1 MLSLESI
8 ASRIPSAFAVA
19 LMMGALLVAAGQMA
33 SGPSSILADAD
44 VPEFSEA
51 STPLVS
57 TSTVLS
63 GDFGAWDSAESD
75 AGLIKEVA
83 AVLQSD
89 TYRHWNDDLGT
100 PNSDLA
106 RADRPGARRRFGA
119 GPAVLRGLPPKC
131 VIA

>member
-1 MLSLESI
+1 MLSLGSI
-8 ASRIPSAFAVA
+8 ASRIPSAFAVI
-19 LMMGALLVAAGQMA
+19 LMMGALGLLAAGQMA
-33 SGPSSILADAD
+33 SGPSSILAD
-44 VPEFSEA
+44 VPEISEA

-106 RADRPGARRRFGA
+106 RADASE
-119 GPAVLRGLPPKC
+119 PALQF
-131 VIA
+131 